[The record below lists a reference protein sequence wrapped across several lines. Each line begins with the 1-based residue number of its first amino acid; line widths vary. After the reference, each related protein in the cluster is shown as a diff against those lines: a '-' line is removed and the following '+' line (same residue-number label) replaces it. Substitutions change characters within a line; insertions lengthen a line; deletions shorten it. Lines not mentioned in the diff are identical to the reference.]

1 MNEYHL
7 IYIVCFTN
15 QGTDMILRSL
25 AYGYL
30 GSAAAGLAVAALG
43 VTMDMT
49 EQTVVAIAT
58 PAGMVC
64 GLAGLAYAW
73 RGRVM
78 TLMQGATLRRRP

>member
-1 MNEYHL
+1 M
-7 IYIVCFTN
+7 VCFTS
-15 QGTDMILRSL
+15 QGTAMILRSL
-25 AYGYL
+25 VYGYL

-43 VTMDMT
+43 VTTGMT

-73 RGRVM
+73 RGRLLA
-78 TLMQGATLRRRP
+78 LMQGATLRRRS